1 MADTSAAVE
10 KIAEPKPDVPGA
22 PVSAPAAVSRQP
34 TSPTNPAMDTKAT
47 EPDPSLVKEKTEKAS
62 EKAAA
67 ESPDSSHVVDKES
80 FKLQQL
86 STAARKTGHPEIWG
100 VTLGD
105 PDTHVPSQIIYQKFL
120 NANDGDY
127 DRALEQLTKTLEWRA
142 EHKPLDSLKKAF
154 AKDKF
159 DGLGYV
165 TSYGGDTPETKEVFT
180 WNIYGIVK
188 SMDATFGNVDEFIE
202 WRAALMELA
211 LQELNL
217 SAATQRITATEDPYK
232 IFQVHDYLSISFF
245 RQSPA
250 VKAASKETIRVFAL
264 AYPELLKEKFFVNV
278 PAIMGFIYGAMK
290 LFVAPKTIK
299 KFHPMSNG
307 GALALEFPDSKV
319 EKLGEK
325 LPAAYGGKGEDLQA
339 HGKTTALE

>member
-188 SMDATFGNVDEFIE
+188 SMDATFGNVDE
-202 WRAALMELA
+202 
-211 LQELNL
+211 
-217 SAATQRITATEDPYK
+217 
-232 IFQVHDYLSISFF
+232 
-245 RQSPA
+245 
-250 VKAASKETIRVFAL
+250 
-264 AYPELLKEKFFVNV
+264 
-278 PAIMGFIYGAMK
+278 
-290 LFVAPKTIK
+290 
-299 KFHPMSNG
+299 
-307 GALALEFPDSKV
+307 
-319 EKLGEK
+319 
-325 LPAAYGGKGEDLQA
+325 
-339 HGKTTALE
+339 